1 MTSRAVVRMWEGRLV
16 GSDMDVLRGWD
27 SFIVVAETRVHE
39 SEVEGGGGGGGGI
52 EGEEDGPGYYNNAG
66 FDQDRSECFTRR
78 QRAGPRCPFFPKL
91 FSDSFLNSNFP

>member
-39 SEVEGGGGGGGGI
+39 SEVGGGGGGGGGI

-66 FDQDRSECFTRR
+66 FDQDRVSVSHDDNGLVP
-78 QRAGPRCPFFPKL
+78 AVPFFPNCFPTL
-91 FSDSFLNSNFP
+91 F